1 MSKYLLK
8 KILNLSELPQGIVF
22 SDEYPVCC
30 RNLVWCLL
38 KSHLDAGREV
48 HYFCFS
54 IKPEKI
60 QKYFSSGIK
69 GVLKMYD
76 FYTDPM
82 NWLSTENPNIE
93 KTFNDIYSLCR
104 SEDKIVVVI
113 DSVNSAVDL
122 LSTTILFRHLQ
133 KLKTVIV
140 YCYND
145 NAQNNI
151 KSSISHLM
159 PISINVHSDEPL
171 NCSIVWK
178 KQNGK
183 VLISKEEFSVSENFE
198 LQFCREVKSNKE
210 PSQPCNSD
218 TSVLE
223 METTFN
229 LSLSDAQKEARKKVV
244 LPHTRIQSNG
254 GHISYIPDESDD
266 WDDEDPDADLDL

>member
-60 QKYFSSGIK
+60 LKYFSSGIK

-93 KTFNDIYSLCR
+93 KTFNDIYNLCR
-104 SEDKIVVVI
+104 SEDKIVVII
-113 DSVNSAVDL
+113 DSVNSAADL

-133 KLKTVIV
+133 KLKT
-140 YCYND
+140 
-145 NAQNNI
+145 
-151 KSSISHLM
+151 
-159 PISINVHSDEPL
+159 DEPL
-171 NCSIVWK
+171 NCSILWK

-229 LSLSDAQKEARKKVV
+229 LSLSDAQKEARKK
-244 LPHTRIQSNG
+244 IQSNG